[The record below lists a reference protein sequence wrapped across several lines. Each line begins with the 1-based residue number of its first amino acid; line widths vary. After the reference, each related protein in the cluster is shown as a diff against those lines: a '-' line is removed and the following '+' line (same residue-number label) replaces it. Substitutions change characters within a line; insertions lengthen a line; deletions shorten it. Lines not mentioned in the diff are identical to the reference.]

1 MSDITVLLKGVA
13 LYCCGKLCWQFAG
26 VLKRLPKKLFHDSR
40 NSSRESL
47 LNPLKL
53 SLRS

>member
-26 VLKRLPKKLFHDSR
+26 VLKRLSR
-40 NSSRESL
+40 NSSKISQIVAEKACLIL
-47 LNPLKL
+47 LN
-53 SLRS
+53 